1 MEESM
6 TTSRRNFVRT
16 GLLATLF
23 AAVPLKSIWAQSW
36 KQNDGN
42 PGNIPP
48 VQTDPLSNYSE
59 ATFKSYLNSVF
70 QLETTG
76 GIVAVTLQ
84 QVDSM
89 SASKGGECFTL
100 LFRGGARPQNQ
111 DTYRFVHP
119 SLGTFELF
127 LVPTGT
133 DQNGAQGYLA
143 TINRL
148 SAADFANMSAP
159 SRIAPPPKAQPKP
172 KPATPPAV
180 QTVPAVTPGVTPLAP
195 AASPVTPDAAPERN
209 SRVPAWKSE

>member
-1 MEESM
+1 
-6 TTSRRNFVRT
+6 
-16 GLLATLF
+16 LF
-23 AAVPLKSIWAQSW
+23 AAVPLKSVWAQSW

-48 VQTDPLSNYSE
+48 VQTDPLANYSE

-70 QLETTG
+70 QLHTTR
-76 GIVAVTLQ
+76 GIVGVTLQ

-100 LFRGGARPQNQ
+100 LFRGGARAQQQ
-111 DTYRFVHP
+111 DTYTLVHP

-133 DQNGAQGYLA
+133 DQNGAEGYLA

-148 SAADFANMSAP
+148 SAADFANMNAP
-159 SRIAPPPKAQPKP
+159 TRLAPPKP
-172 KPATPPAV
+172 QSTPAPATSPAP
-180 QTVPAVTPGVTPLAP
+180 QTTPAVTPVITPAAP
-195 AASPVTPDAAPERN
+195 ASSPEAPASAPTPKSRRRHRPAGKSED
-209 SRVPAWKSE
+209 SRVRITN